1 MSSASIVAL
10 LLVGFV
16 GSALMGLVAFLI
28 AAHSPLAASTAFAW
42 GAVLGPIGVV
52 TVIVVVTKAKKSLP
66 PSLSQEMAT
75 W

>member
-1 MSSASIVAL
+1 MSSATIVAL

-16 GSALMGLVAFLI
+16 GSALMGLLAFLI
-28 AAHSPLAASTAFAW
+28 ASHSPLAAGTAFAW

-52 TVIVVVTKAKKSLP
+52 TVIVVVAKAKKSLR
-66 PSLSQEMAT
+66 PSLPQEMVT